1 MPKQHG
7 GYRAPPATPKK
18 SGPGKYSQRT
28 DGVPSLDNPD
38 IQYGEVK
45 QLMEARRQNPLP
57 QRTPEQTFAP
67 PGASQSASGQSGGG
81 AGGPLPESIFSG
93 PTNRP
98 AESITTGLDRQIQP
112 PDDTRALL
120 LQKYARM
127 GNVDAQNLLAE
138 YMAPQPA
145 TPAAPMAPT
154 PTAPP
159 VEEEPLDP
167 FAEFDESPEPEP
179 PVETEM
185 V

>member
-1 MPKQHG
+1 MPKHG
-7 GYRAPPATPKK
+7 GYRDPGGKVKK
-18 SGPGKYSQRT
+18 SGPGKFSQRT

-38 IQYGEVK
+38 VQYGDV
-45 QLMEARRQNPLP
+45 QRLMEDRRRNPTSAP
-57 QRTPEQTFAP
+57 PEQTFAS
-67 PGASQSASGQSGGG
+67 PGASQSVSGQSGGG

-98 AESITTGLDRQIQP
+98 AESILTGADRQIQP

-138 YMAPQPA
+138 YTAPQPSQPVA
-145 TPAAPMAPT
+145 PAAPGPT
-154 PTAPP
+154 EAP

-167 FAEFDESPEPEP
+167 FAEFDESTEPEP
-179 PVETEM
+179 PIETEIA
-185 V
+185 

>member
-1 MPKQHG
+1 MAKHG
-7 GYRAPPATPKK
+7 GYRDPGGKVKK

-38 IQYGEVK
+38 IQYGDV
-45 QLMEARRQNPLP
+45 QRLMEARRRNPLP
-57 QRTPEQTFAP
+57 ERVGERVFGQQGP
-67 PGASQSASGQSGGG
+67 SQSVSGQSGGG

-98 AESITTGLDRQIQP
+98 AESILTGADRQIQP

-138 YMAPQPA
+138 YTAPQPSQPVA
-145 TPAAPMAPT
+145 PAAPGPT
-154 PTAPP
+154 EAP

-167 FAEFDESPEPEP
+167 FAEFDESTEPEP
-179 PVETEM
+179 PVETEIA
-185 V
+185 